1 MIASLS
7 GKIILKREKFIIL
20 DVGGVGFKVFLS
32 RKALLK
38 IPQEGES
45 LNPVRDYNGKKEAQ
59 REQIYNGVKV
69 FCYLNVR
76 ENILDLYGFLDFEEL
91 ELFEIFEDIRGVGPK
106 MALEIASLGPLEKL
120 KKAIEERDEKIFEGI
135 SGIGRKRTQAIIL
148 ELSGKL
154 KSFPSSPKK
163 QAFLENETFLGK

>member
-45 LNPVRDYNGKKEAQ
+45 L
-59 REQIYNGVKV
+59 KV

-76 ENILDLYGFLDFEEL
+76 ENILDLYGFLDIEEL
-91 ELFEIFEDIRGVGPK
+91 ELFEICEDIRGVGPK

-154 KSFPSSPKK
+154 KSFPSSPEKES
-163 QAFLENETFLGK
+163 FLKDELKENI

>member
-1 MIASLS
+1 MIASLT

-45 LNPVRDYNGKKEAQ
+45 L
-59 REQIYNGVKV
+59 KV

-120 KKAIEERDEKIFEGI
+120 KKAIKERDEKIFEGI

-154 KSFPSSPKK
+154 KSFPSGKK
-163 QAFLENETFLGK
+163 

>member
-45 LNPVRDYNGKKEAQ
+45 L
-59 REQIYNGVKV
+59 KV
-69 FCYLNVR
+69 FCYLNIR
-76 ENILDLYGFLDFEEL
+76 ENILDLYGFLNFEEL

-120 KKAIEERDEKIFEGI
+120 KKAIEEQDEKIFEGI

-148 ELSGKL
+148 ELAGKL
-154 KSFPSSPKK
+154 KSFPSVRK
-163 QAFLENETFLGK
+163 

>member
-32 RKALLK
+32 RKALFK

-45 LNPVRDYNGKKEAQ
+45 L
-59 REQIYNGVKV
+59 KV

-91 ELFEIFEDIRGVGPK
+91 ELFEICEDIRGVGPK

-120 KKAIEERDEKIFEGI
+120 KKAIEEQDEKIFEGI

-154 KSFPSSPKK
+154 KSFPSSPKN
-163 QAFLENETFLGK
+163 F

>member
-1 MIASLS
+1 MVASLS

-45 LNPVRDYNGKKEAQ
+45 L
-59 REQIYNGVKV
+59 KV

-76 ENILDLYGFLDFEEL
+76 ENILDLYGFWDFEEL
-91 ELFEIFEDIRGVGPK
+91 ELFEICEDIRGVGPK

-163 QAFLENETFLGK
+163 QAFLEDELKENI

>member
-1 MIASLS
+1 MISHLC
-7 GKIILKREKFIIL
+7 GEIIFKGGKFIIL

-32 RKALLK
+32 QKTLLK

-45 LNPVRDYNGKKEAQ
+45 L
-59 REQIYNGVKV
+59 KV

-91 ELFEIFEDIRGVGPK
+91 ELFEILEDISGVGPK

-120 KKAIEERDEKIFEGI
+120 KKAVEERDEKIFEGI

-148 ELSGKL
+148 ELSEKL
-154 KSFPSSPKK
+154 KSFSSSPEKNL
-163 QAFLENETFLGK
+163 FER

>member
-38 IPQEGES
+38 IPQGGES
-45 LNPVRDYNGKKEAQ
+45 L
-59 REQIYNGVKV
+59 KV

-120 KKAIEERDEKIFEGI
+120 KKAIEGQDEKIFEGI
-135 SGIGRKRTQAIIL
+135 SGIGKKRTQAIIL

-154 KSFPSSPKK
+154 KSFPSSPEKE
-163 QAFLENETFLGK
+163 AFLGNETLKFLGK

>member
-1 MIASLS
+1 MIASLT

-45 LNPVRDYNGKKEAQ
+45 L
-59 REQIYNGVKV
+59 KV

-148 ELSGKL
+148 ELAGKL

-163 QAFLENETFLGK
+163 ETFLKESI

>member
-45 LNPVRDYNGKKEAQ
+45 L
-59 REQIYNGVKV
+59 KV

-91 ELFEIFEDIRGVGPK
+91 ELF
-106 MALEIASLGPLEKL
+106 
-120 KKAIEERDEKIFEGI
+120 
-135 SGIGRKRTQAIIL
+135 
-148 ELSGKL
+148 
-154 KSFPSSPKK
+154 
-163 QAFLENETFLGK
+163 